1 MEALPEEGSVNQSLS
16 RVLAD
21 NLVVVQVYFDEFSD
35 LSTLGIVFFV
45 IGVCIVIVGVYI
57 LTYFRWKRW
66 LVGQEIQGLEHSVA
80 DHNSDPEEIA
90 EIGPTAVPGPGLAI
104 MFSPRNTTR
113 V

>member
-1 MEALPEEGSVNQSLS
+1 MSEEGSVNQPLS

-21 NLVVVQVYFDEFSD
+21 NLVVVQVYFDEFGD
-35 LSTLGIVFFV
+35 LSTFGIIFFV

-66 LVGQEIQGLEHSVA
+66 LVIQEIEGSEHSVA
-80 DHNSDPEEIA
+80 DHNSDPDIA
-90 EIGPTAVPGPGLAI
+90 DIAGIGPTAVPGPGLAI